1 MMTLQYQERCMSG
14 NGLHFCGN
22 LKIIGEKIV
31 ENWWRKEGHRVDV
44 GDVPDIL
51 AVSPEVLVIGMGYA
65 GFMEVSKSLH
75 STLKNRNIQL
85 IAEKTPE
92 AVKTFNELHSQGKRV
107 AGAFHL
113 TC

>member
-1 MMTLQYQERCMSG
+1 MTLQYQERCMRG
-14 NGLHFCGN
+14 NGLHYCAD

-31 ENWWRKEGHRVDV
+31 ENWRREEGHRVDV
-44 GDVPDIL
+44 RDVTGIL
-51 AVSPEVLVIGMGYA
+51 AGSPEVLVIGMGYA
-65 GFMEVSKSLH
+65 AFMEVSKSLH
-75 STLKNRNIQL
+75 STLKRRNIQL

>member
-1 MMTLQYQERCMSG
+1 MTVQYQKRCMSA
-14 NGLHFCGN
+14 NGSDFCRD

-31 ENWWRKEGHRVDV
+31 ENWRRKEGHSVDV
-44 GDVPDIL
+44 EDIFDIL
-51 AVSPEVLVIGMGYA
+51 ATSPEVFVVGTGYA

-75 STLKNRNIQL
+75 STLKNQNIQL
-85 IAEKTPE
+85 IAKKTPE
-92 AVKTFNELHSQGKRV
+92 AVKTYNQLRSEGKRV